1 MFSEYT
7 KPLTDYACE
16 CINILLGD
24 RRERMPIAAPD
35 KKTAPA
41 TGRQAATGEP
51 ATRVAVAGATGY
63 AGQELVRL
71 LARHPAVRLT
81 AAMSSGATSA
91 PRPLPALA
99 RIWDQAVTPL
109 DIDQLSSSADIVFL
123 ALPETASAEVAPR
136 LLERGT
142 RVIDLSG
149 AFRIRDAADRQRW
162 YPATATLPQ
171 GTVYGLP
178 ERDAAA
184 IRDARLVSCPGC
196 YPTAA
201 LLALEPLADAA
212 LIEGTVIVDAKSGIS
227 GAGKAPSDRTH
238 FSENHGSVSAYGVFS
253 HRHNAEIEQELQR
266 EVTFVPHLVPLDRGI
281 LETIYV
287 SLKRGTTEA
296 QVAKALEDAY
306 RDAAFVRLTGAAL
319 PEIKHVAHT
328 NFCDIGWKVDEERHR
343 LALIVVLDNLVKGAA
358 GQAVQNLNIVLGL
371 DERTGLL

>member
-1 MFSEYT
+1 MAIAVPRSVSNVANT
-7 KPLTDYACE
+7 TDRTAASA
-16 CINILLGD
+16 
-24 RRERMPIAAPD
+24 ERSDSTPAA
-35 KKTAPA
+35 
-41 TGRQAATGEP
+41 R
-51 ATRVAVAGATGY
+51 TRVAVAGATGY

-71 LARHPAVRLT
+71 LARHPAVALT

-99 RIWDQAVTPL
+99 RIWDEAVTPL
-109 DIDQLSSSADIVFL
+109 DIDQLVAAADIIFL
-123 ALPETASAEVAPR
+123 ALPEAASADVAPK
-136 LLERGT
+136 LLERGS

-162 YPATATLPQ
+162 YPATTMLPA

-178 ERDAAA
+178 ERHAPA
-184 IRDARLVSCPGC
+184 IREARLVSCPGC

-201 LLALEPLADAA
+201 LLALEPLAEGG
-212 LIEGTVIVDAKSGIS
+212 LIDGAVIVDAKSGIS

-238 FSENHGSVSAYGVFS
+238 FSENHGSVAAYGVFS
-253 HRHNAEIEQELQR
+253 HRHNAEMEQELKR
-266 EVTFVPHLVPLDRGI
+266 PVTFVPHLVPLDRGI

-287 SLKRGTTEA
+287 SLKPGTTEA
-296 QVAKALEDAY
+296 QVRRALQDAY
-306 RDAAFVRLTGAAL
+306 RSAAFVRLTAAAL

-328 NFCDIGWKVDEERHR
+328 NFCDIGWKADEAGNR
-343 LALIVVLDNLVKGAA
+343 LALIVVLDNLLKGAA